1 MVTFHYIICNQS
13 KKDRYQVKK
22 LIFIDQKLEKSDDFS
37 MNEIQIL
44 NLKNDL
50 KVNEYT
56 SIDEDKI
63 DLESFLRNVNLYNNN

>member
-1 MVTFHYIICNQS
+1 MVTFHYIICNQA

-22 LIFIDQKLEKSDDFS
+22 LIFIEQKLEKSDDFS

-50 KVNEYT
+50 KDNEYT

>member
-22 LIFIDQKLEKSDDFS
+22 LIFIDKKLEKTEDYF
-37 MNEIQIL
+37 MTNIQIL

-50 KVNEYT
+50 DNKEY
-56 SIDEDKI
+56 SSLNEDKI
-63 DLESFLRNVNLYNNN
+63 DLESFLRNFNLFISN